1 MKPTRAMVL
10 AVLLASAPALANA
23 TTAVDVDAFIRKDV
37 FNDIRISPDGQY
49 YAATVPREDRTILVI
64 LRRSDNQITASVDD
78 GKNTHIAGFTWVS
91 KERLLITMARK
102 FGARDQPAHTGE
114 LYGINVDGSRAG
126 VLVGGSAKT
135 QSSIKSQSVVASLV
149 DDLPQDDENVIIS
162 ADPYA
167 GNAHT
172 LAERMNVRTGRR
184 TTVARSPVVNAGFTT
199 DTHGVVRFAAGA
211 ASDRNTKLYYRAGED
226 AEWTLVNDEAVTGL
240 SMGSIGF
247 SKDNKIAYLEAQQ
260 EKGPNVIL
268 AYDTLT
274 GQRTPVMRDDD
285 SDPNGFIHEAGGA
298 VVGASFYDG
307 HRRNAFF
314 DESSPEARLHRSL
327 EEAFGGQAVHVTSRT
342 ADGRQLMLHVWS
354 DRDPGDFYVFDTA
367 TSRAEH
373 VVASGAWLDPARMAS
388 MQPIRM
394 TARDGVPLH
403 GYLSVPQGS
412 TGKNLPMVVLPHG
425 GPFGIQDT
433 WGFQN
438 EVQLLAQAG
447 YAVLQLNFRGSGGY
461 GISFQRAGQRQWG
474 LTMQDDLTDATRWA
488 VKEGIADPKRI
499 CLYGA
504 SYGGYASLMGVAKEP
519 DLYRCA
525 AGYVGVYD
533 LPMMHTKGDVERR
546 RAGRNF
552 LQEWLGEPG
561 TLDSTSPNRLAE
573 RIKVPVF
580 LAAGGEDQRAPIEHS
595 RLMESALKKA
605 GVPVE
610 SLYYD
615 TEGHGFYTLAHQR
628 EFYTRLLAFLSR
640 HLGGGTAAPADASA
654 SAQ

>member
-1 MKPTRAMVL
+1 MKPTQAIVL
-10 AVLLASAPALANA
+10 ALLLAGAPALAN
-23 TTAVDVDAFIRKDV
+23 TSTGVDVDAFIRKDV
-37 FNDIRISPDGQY
+37 FNDIQISPDGQY

-64 LRRSDNQITASVDD
+64 LRRSDNEITASVDD
-78 GKNTHIAGFTWVS
+78 GRNTHIAGFVWVS
-91 KERLLITMARK
+91 KERLLVTMARK
-102 FGARDQPAHTGE
+102 FGALDQPAQTGE

-126 VLVGGSAKT
+126 VLVGGSAKS

-149 DDLPQDDENVIIS
+149 DDLLQDDENVIIS
-162 ADPYA
+162 TDPYA

-199 DTHGVVRFAAGA
+199 DIHGVVRFAVGA
-211 ASDRNTKLYYRAGED
+211 ASDRKAKLYYRAGED
-226 AEWTLVNDEAVTGL
+226 AEWTLVNDEATTGL
-240 SMGSIGF
+240 SMSAIGF
-247 SKDNKIAYLEAQQ
+247 SADNKVAYLEAQQ
-260 EKGPNVIL
+260 EKGPNAIL
-268 AYDTLT
+268 AYDAAT
-274 GQRTPVMRDDD
+274 GQRTTLLRDDD
-285 SDPNGFIHEAGGA
+285 SDPSGIIRDARGA

-307 HRRNAFF
+307 RRRNAFF
-314 DESSPEARLHRSL
+314 DESSAEARMYRGL
-327 EEAFGGQAVHVTSRT
+327 EQAFSGQAVLVTSRT
-342 ADGRQLMLHVWS
+342 ADGRQLMVHVWS

-388 MQPIRM
+388 MQPIRV
-394 TARDGVPLH
+394 TARDGVALH

-412 TGKNLPMVVLPHG
+412 TGKGLPLVVLPHG
-425 GPFGIQDT
+425 GPFGIQDA

-474 LTMQDDLTDATRWA
+474 LAMQDDITDATRWA
-488 VKEGIADPKRI
+488 IKEGIADPKRV

-546 RAGRNF
+546 RAGRTF

-561 TLDSTSPNRLAE
+561 TLASTSPNRLAD
-573 RIKVPVF
+573 RIRAPVF

-595 RLMESALKKA
+595 RLMEQALKKA

-615 TEGHGFYTLAHQR
+615 TEGHGFYTQEHQR

-640 HLGGGTAAPADASA
+640 HLGGATAAPAGAPSA
-654 SAQ
+654 AK